1 MGLVWNGDMLGF
13 TWFDPTDP
21 RFGSSLRE
29 IEPICSDWGDSG
41 LIVTLGS
48 AGVLAAA
55 GAGAGDGATAMAA
68 DSAVAIATGVG
79 VVSACRCRGDQGS
92 S

>member
-21 RFGSSLRE
+21 RLGSSLRE

-55 GAGAGDGATAMAA
+55 GAGDGTTAMAA
-68 DSAVAIATGVG
+68 DGAVAIATGVG
-79 VVSACRCRGDQGS
+79 VVSACRCSGVQGS

>member
-21 RFGSSLRE
+21 RLGSSLRE

-48 AGVLAAA
+48 AEVPAAA
-55 GAGAGDGATAMAA
+55 GARAGDGTTAMAA
-68 DSAVAIATGVG
+68 DGAVAIGTWVG

>member
-55 GAGAGDGATAMAA
+55 GAGDGTTAMAA
-68 DSAVAIATGVG
+68 DGAVAIATGVG